1 VPEDAIRGELVEQV
15 LQLSEKTFRELAPLI
30 SKKWLQ
36 LDLTMPQLKVVYILF
51 MYGSVR
57 MGHIASELGVS
68 LATATGVIDRLVE
81 QDIVVRREDSSDRRV
96 VLCCLTE
103 KGQKLIGAL
112 WQLHQKRERAML
124 EVMDTNLL
132 RSVKEALDVILQAEL
147 TMKETLQRPKQSS
160 LQRETG
166 EIHHGIP
173 SGSYLE
179 DHDSINQAAKDT
191 VENVCSGV
199 VNAKKK

>member
-1 VPEDAIRGELVEQV
+1 MTEDAMRVELVEQV
-15 LQLSEKTFRELAPLI
+15 LQLSEKTLRELAPLM
-30 SKKWLQ
+30 SKRWLQ
-36 LDLTMPQLKVVYILF
+36 LNLTMPQLKVVYILF
-51 MYGSVR
+51 MNGSVR

-81 QDIVVRREDSSDRRV
+81 QEIVVRREDSSDRRV

-112 WQLHQKRERAML
+112 WQLHQERERAML
-124 EVMDTNLL
+124 EMMDTNLL

-147 TMKETLQRPKQSS
+147 TMKETLPLKQDS
-160 LQRETG
+160 LQQEMG
-166 EIHHGIP
+166 EIHRGIP

-179 DHDSINQAAKDT
+179 DHDSINHAAKDT
-191 VENVCSGV
+191 IENVRSGV
-199 VNAKKK
+199 VSAKKK